1 MSRIIL
7 HCDCNAYFAS
17 VAELVNPELKKVPM
31 AVCGDPESRRGIIL
45 AKNELAKGFNVKT
58 AETVWQAKQKCP
70 NLVLAPTYRDLYT
83 KYYHIINHIYEEYT
97 DLVERF
103 GIDESFLDV
112 TNSIHLFNTDG
123 EGLANI
129 IRERVQKETGL
140 TISIGVSN
148 NKFFS
153 KMGSDYKKPNAVT
166 AINEN
171 NYRKLLWQMPVGT
184 MFMVGQATEKT
195 LNKFSIFTIG
205 ELAQTEPQVLESL
218 FGKSGMQLYEF
229 ANGLDKSPVIS
240 YRDSEE
246 VKSVGNGRTFK
257 KNLTTQSEI
266 QIGIKTLADTVASR
280 LRESGLK
287 CMSVQISIKDVN
299 LKTIT
304 RQTSLDVP
312 TQLGK
317 EIAETSIELI
327 NESWESGKPIR
338 MLTVTAGKLIPENEA
353 IWQTSLFEKDNIVK
367 KHHKQ
372 ESLEKTIDKLTDKF
386 GKNSIKYGGIID
398 NDLGI

>member
-58 AETVWQAKQKCP
+58 AETVWQAKQKCH

-218 FGKSGMQLYEF
+218 FGKSGIQLYEF

-287 CMSVQISIKDVN
+287 CMSVQVSIKDVN

-338 MLTVTAGKLIPENEA
+338 MLTVTAGKLIPENEV
-353 IWQTSLFEKDNIVK
+353 IWQTSLFEKDNIVM